1 MRGSVPSFS
10 GALDKEVFENEPA
23 FASAKGTAAR
33 AAGYFAVI
41 CRRGL
46 YPHDLIKGATVGT
59 LEGCGGGVEHT
70 SLVSQFVAI

>member
-1 MRGSVPSFS
+1 LPGSVRPFA
-10 GALDKEVFENEPA
+10 GALDKEVFENEPS
-23 FASAKGTAAR
+23 FAPAKRTAAR
-33 AAGYFAVI
+33 AARYFAVI

>member
-10 GALDKEVFENEPA
+10 GALDKEVFENERS
-23 FASAKGTAAR
+23 FAPGETTTAR

-41 CRRGL
+41 CRRSL

-59 LEGCGGGVEHT
+59 REERRLRLEHS

>member
-1 MRGSVPSFS
+1 LPGSVRPFA
-10 GALDKEVFENEPA
+10 GALDKEVFENEPS
-23 FASAKGTAAR
+23 FAPAKRTAAR
-33 AAGYFAVI
+33 AARYFAVI

-59 LEGCGGGVEHT
+59 LEERRLRLEHS